1 VSSCFIETFMKN
13 LRKFIADSSL
23 AAINATYFDPLE

>member
-1 VSSCFIETFMKN
+1 VSSCSIEEFIEN
-13 LRKFIADSSL
+13 VRRFIADSSL